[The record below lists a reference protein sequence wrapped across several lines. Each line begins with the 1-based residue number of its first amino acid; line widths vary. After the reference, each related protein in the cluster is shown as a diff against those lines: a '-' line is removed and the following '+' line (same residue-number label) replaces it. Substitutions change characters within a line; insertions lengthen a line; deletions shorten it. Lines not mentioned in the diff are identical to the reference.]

1 MYLSRVSQ
9 LSVPHPNHLSIAT
22 TGSLLHAQP
31 PATAAI
37 EKEARHPAGRPKFN
51 AALTESAWRAKWR
64 CPQFLSSGDW
74 SLASKSQPPYAVQT
88 DGHGGLVDRPNAPS
102 VCSTG
107 ARHVLS
113 LTAENLL
120 FPATLGAVVGEIGRP
135 HATELGA
142 LAALLGLVGG
152 QSRLLRFSP
161 VPPKKPRRVCV
172 LRAGLRF
179 LNAPRWL
186 SRGRCAASAR
196 RASTRRRRPL

>member
-1 MYLSRVSQ
+1 MSPFVSG
-9 LSVPHPNHLSIAT
+9 SPHHHSGAT
-22 TGSLLHAQP
+22 TIHVPSRGVQNLQLYYIRTANNNKQKTLDHFRLLPLDLCSARR
-31 PATAAI
+31 PATAVV
-37 EKEARHPAGRPKFN
+37 EKEARHPAGRPKFD
-51 AALTESAWRAKWR
+51 AALTESAWRESHGA
-64 CPQFLSSGDW
+64 
-74 SLASKSQPPYAVQT
+74 KSQPPYAVQT
-88 DGHGGLVDRPNAPS
+88 DSHGGLVDRPAAPS

-179 LNAPRWL
+179 LNAPR
-186 SRGRCAASAR
+186 
-196 RASTRRRRPL
+196 